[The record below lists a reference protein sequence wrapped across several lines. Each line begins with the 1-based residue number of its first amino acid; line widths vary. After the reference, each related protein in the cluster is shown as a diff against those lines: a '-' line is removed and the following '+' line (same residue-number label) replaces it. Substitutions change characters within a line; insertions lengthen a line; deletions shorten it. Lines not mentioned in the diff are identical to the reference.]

1 MACQIQQSDR
11 GLGPGGSRETREKG
25 MLDNVKA
32 APTKVLGGVTGWF
45 GNLRTFLGEVRN
57 ELKRVTWPS
66 QKEVYATTVVVIVTS
81 IFFGVYL
88 WGLDQLFER
97 GVLALFRF
105 FGAK

>member
-1 MACQIQQSDR
+1 
-11 GLGPGGSRETREKG
+11 

-32 APTKVLGGVTGWF
+32 APAKALDGVTGWF
-45 GNLRTFLGEVRN
+45 GNLRNFLSEVRN

-88 WGLDQLFER
+88 WGLDQFFEMS
-97 GVLALFRF
+97 VLTLFRY
-105 FGAK
+105 FGVK